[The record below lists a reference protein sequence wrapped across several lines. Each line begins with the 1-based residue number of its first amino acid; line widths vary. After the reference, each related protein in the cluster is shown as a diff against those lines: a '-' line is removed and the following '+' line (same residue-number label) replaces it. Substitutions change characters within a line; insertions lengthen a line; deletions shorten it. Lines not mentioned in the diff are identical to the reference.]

1 MYDKPSYLYMDLL
14 SLDIVSSQCQSVF
27 LIVYFDKYNELSDA
41 KINKMKPKFD
51 PIKALSGL

>member
-14 SLDIVSSQCQSVF
+14 AI
-27 LIVYFDKYNELSDA
+27 YFDQYNELSDA